1 VPALETA
8 IAALSIAGVAVF
20 AAAGALTASRKQM
33 DPVGFILIAAL
44 TAFGGGTT
52 RDVLLGAPVFW
63 LRTPELVALA
73 AGVALL
79 VFFTAHL
86 AERRFVWLLWAD
98 AVGLGIFA
106 VLGAEAALRE
116 GASPWAAILL
126 GVITATFGG
135 VIRDVVCDEIPL
147 ILRREIYATAA
158 ALGAATFI
166 VLHGLG
172 VGRVA
177 ALGIGAGLGFGLRAA
192 ALLRGWSL
200 PAYRARPGRDYPER

>member
-1 VPALETA
+1 VPGLESA

-33 DPVGFILIAAL
+33 DPIGFILIAAL

-52 RDVLLGAPVFW
+52 RDVLLGVPVFW

-73 AGVALL
+73 AGMALL
-79 VFFTAHL
+79 VYFTAHL

-98 AVGLGIFA
+98 AAGLAIFA
-106 VLGAEAALRE
+106 VLGADAALRE

-126 GVITATFGG
+126 GMITATFGG
-135 VIRDVVCDEIPL
+135 LIRDVVCDEIPL

-158 ALGAATFI
+158 ACGAAAFMA
-166 VLHGLG
+166 LHALG
-172 VGRVA
+172 VDRVA
-177 ALGIGAGLGFGLRAA
+177 ALGIGAALGFGLRGAA
-192 ALLRGWSL
+192 IIRGWSL
-200 PAYRARPGRDYPER
+200 PTYRARPGREYPEP

>member
-1 VPALETA
+1 MPGVEAA
-8 IAALSIAGVAVF
+8 IEALSLAGVAVF
-20 AAAGALTASRKQM
+20 AAAGALTASRKRM
-33 DPVGFILIAAL
+33 DPVGFMLIAAI

-63 LRTPELVALA
+63 LHMPELVALA

-98 AVGLGIFA
+98 ALGLGIFA

-126 GVITATFGG
+126 GVVTATFGG
-135 VIRDVVCDEIPL
+135 VIRDVVCGEIPL
-147 ILRREIYATAA
+147 ILRREVYATAA
-158 ALGAATFI
+158 AFGAAAF
-166 VLHGLG
+166 VALHGFG
-172 VGRVA
+172 VERVT
-177 ALGIGAGLGFGLRAA
+177 ALGIGAAAGFALRAA
-192 ALLRGWSL
+192 AILRGWSL
-200 PAYRARPGRDYPER
+200 PTYRARPGRDYPER

>member
-1 VPALETA
+1 MLGFASA
-8 IAALSIAGVAVF
+8 IEALSIAGVAVF

-33 DPVGFILIAAL
+33 DPVGFMLIAAL

-52 RDVLLGAPVFW
+52 RDILLGAPVFW

-98 AVGLGIFA
+98 ALGLSIFA

-116 GASPWAAILL
+116 GATPWAAILL
-126 GVITATFGG
+126 GVITACFGG

-158 ALGAATFI
+158 AVGAAAFVALHGAGVERVTALGA
-166 VLHGLG
+166 G
-172 VGRVA
+172 A
-177 ALGIGAGLGFGLRAA
+177 ALCFALRAA

-200 PAYRARPGRDYPER
+200 PTYRARPGREYPEK